1 MYEDFLREH
10 GITKYRLAE
19 ISGIS
24 YSVIQDLFSGKTS
37 VLNCSYD
44 TVHTLAQSLTMETED
59 FARKFA
65 LETFTA
71 REDGEEIHVWVYRV
85 GDTRFVIETDREG
98 CRHLKMNF
106 ALTERTAA
114 YLKDVA
120 QMTLHARLREEKQRE
135 TERRLDELYRKET
148 GHGQQDVLSDAS
160 E

>member
-1 MYEDFLREH
+1 M
-10 GITKYRLAE
+10 
-19 ISGIS
+19 
-24 YSVIQDLFSGKTS
+24 
-37 VLNCSYD
+37 
-44 TVHTLAQSLTMETED
+44 METED

-65 LETFTA
+65 LETFIA

-98 CRHLKMNF
+98 CRRLKMNF

-120 QMTLHARLREEKQRE
+120 QMTLHARIREEKQRE